1 MEYIYTKQNGIL
13 VSNKKNNEILPLATT
28 QMALEGIMSEKD
40 KHYMIHLFVESK
52 VLNKLLNI
60 TKRTDLKI

>member
-28 QMALEGIMSEKD
+28 QMDLEGIM
-40 KHYMIHLFVESK
+40 L
-52 VLNKLLNI
+52 
-60 TKRTDLKI
+60 